1 MPLMILS
8 RNPGTESEM
17 WPNPFSPK
25 GLFGSRKKWE
35 LGNLG
40 TESGL
45 GLVSVELSIAA
56 NGFSA
61 SPRPRRPFC
70 RRDYQARFNTILL
83 SKVHTQSSSY
93 LPPSASVRTAPAP
106 PDFQP
111 IRDCASLSVRPANL
125 SRHRLHHRQSPLA
138 DRDGQRVV
146 PFLLA
151 VIYAGIQRAYP

>member
-45 GLVSVELSIAA
+45 GVVSAERCTAA
-56 NGFSA
+56 NSFFGLA
-61 SPRPRRPFC
+61 SPSPSVLP
-70 RRDYQARFNTILL
+70 ARL
-83 SKVHTQSSSY
+83 SGAVQYYLWSEAHTQSSSY

-111 IRDCASLSVRPANL
+111 VRDCAIVSQARKFIPAIDRIDGRRPLTARVSGWFS
-125 SRHRLHHRQSPLA
+125 SRPPSSMLVSNA
-138 DRDGQRVV
+138 
-146 PFLLA
+146 A
-151 VIYAGIQRAYP
+151 